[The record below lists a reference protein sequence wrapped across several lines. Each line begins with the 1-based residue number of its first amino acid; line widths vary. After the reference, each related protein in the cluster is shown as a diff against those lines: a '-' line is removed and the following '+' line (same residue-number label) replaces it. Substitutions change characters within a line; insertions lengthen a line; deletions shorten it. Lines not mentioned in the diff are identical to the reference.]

1 MLHCNVKGIC
11 AQAHKLKRINVFHR
25 FFNFTRSHQMHNI
38 YSSYLHSILSLHSK
52 QSRNARKQNRA
63 VHLMIAVLSI
73 SSAPFTLHFWMSI
86 VASRVFVWHLCA
98 QVGLGLGL
106 GLGYSEV
113 P

>member
-25 FFNFTRSHQMHNI
+25 FLILLDHIKCTI
-38 YSSYLHSILSLHSK
+38 YIRPIYIVFSLFIQNNH
-52 QSRNARKQNRA
+52 AGTQNRA

-73 SSAPFTLHFWMSI
+73 SSAPFTLHVWMSI

-113 P
+113 T